1 MKQPRVLIAS
11 MLIGLAVLLAGC
23 FGALRQD
30 PEPKSYYVL
39 EARQPGSSLDKPI
52 FKGTLFV
59 RDIRVAPPFNTRSL
73 IYRFGP
79 SEYSS
84 DYYHLYLSQPGDLA
98 SQQVRAWLS
107 QTGMFRH
114 VALPGSDLNA
124 DYILE
129 GLVTELYGDFRDD
142 KQAKAVVAT
151 QFFLLDERGAGHEII
166 LSRSYRREAQLPE
179 RTPDGLLAALNQALS
194 DVLMALSADIQALAS
209 TR

>member
-1 MKQPRVLIAS
+1 MKQPRALIAI
-11 MLIGLAVLLAGC
+11 LLTVLLAGC

-39 EARQPGSSLDKPI
+39 EVRQPEQPLSKPI
-52 FKGTLFV
+52 LKGTLLV

-73 IYRFGP
+73 TYRFGP

-84 DYYHLYLSQPGDLA
+84 DYYHLYLAQPGDLA

-107 QTGMFRH
+107 RTGLFQH
-114 VALPGSDLNA
+114 VALPGSNLNA
-124 DYILE
+124 DFTLE
-129 GLVTELYGDFRDD
+129 GLLTELYGDFRDD
-142 KQAKAVVAT
+142 KDAKAVVTA

-166 LSRSYRREAQLPE
+166 LSRSYRREAQLSE
-179 RTPDGLLAALNQALS
+179 RTPDGLLEAMNRAFS
-194 DVLMALSADIQALAS
+194 DVLLALSADIQALSS